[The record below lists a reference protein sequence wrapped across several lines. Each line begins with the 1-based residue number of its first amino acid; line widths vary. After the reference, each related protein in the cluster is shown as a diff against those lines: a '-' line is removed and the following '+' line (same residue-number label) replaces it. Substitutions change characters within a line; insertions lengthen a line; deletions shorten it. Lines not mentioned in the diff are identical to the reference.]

1 MKTSEQRIEQMDR
14 ILEKAAWDATGYLNN
29 VPRAT
34 KFRHDAYY
42 RVLAERQKVRAAQ
55 AATRGVAA
63 LVEEG
68 CSK

>member
-1 MKTSEQRIEQMDR
+1 MKTAGQKIEQMDR
-14 ILEKAAWDATGYLNN
+14 ILEKTAWDATGYLNN

-55 AATRGVAA
+55 ATNLGGVA

-68 CSK
+68 CAK

>member
-1 MKTSEQRIEQMDR
+1 MKTAEQKIEQMDR
-14 ILEKAAWDATGYLNN
+14 ILEKTAWDAPGDLNN

-42 RVLAERQKVRAAQ
+42 RVLAERQTVRAAQ
-55 AATRGVAA
+55 VANLGVAA

-68 CSK
+68 CAK

>member
-1 MKTSEQRIEQMDR
+1 MKTAEQRIEQMDR
-14 ILEKAAWDATGYLNN
+14 ILEKTAWDATGYLNN

-68 CSK
+68 CAK

>member
-1 MKTSEQRIEQMDR
+1 MKTAEQKIEQMDR
-14 ILEKAAWDATGYLNN
+14 ILEKTAWDATGYLNN
-29 VPRAT
+29 VPRTT

-55 AATRGVAA
+55 VSNLGVAA

-68 CSK
+68 CAK

>member
-1 MKTSEQRIEQMDR
+1 MKTAEQKVEQMDR
-14 ILEKAAWDATGYLNN
+14 ILEKTAWDATGYLNN

-55 AATRGVAA
+55 AANRGVAA

-68 CSK
+68 CAK

>member
-1 MKTSEQRIEQMDR
+1 MKTAEQKVEQMDR
-14 ILEKAAWDATGYLNN
+14 ILEKTAWDATGYLNN

-55 AATRGVAA
+55 VANPGVAA

-68 CSK
+68 CAK

>member
-1 MKTSEQRIEQMDR
+1 MKTAEQKIEQMDR
-14 ILEKAAWDATGYLNN
+14 ILEKTAWDATGYLNN

-55 AATRGVAA
+55 IANLGVAA

-68 CSK
+68 CAK

>member
-14 ILEKAAWDATGYLNN
+14 ILEKTAWDATGYLNN